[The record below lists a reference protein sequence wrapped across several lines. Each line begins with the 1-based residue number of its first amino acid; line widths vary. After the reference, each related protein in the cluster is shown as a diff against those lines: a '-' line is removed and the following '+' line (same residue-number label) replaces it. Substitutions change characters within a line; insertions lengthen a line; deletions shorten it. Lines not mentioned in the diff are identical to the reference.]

1 MPANRITPA
10 QIFALAVIW
19 SAVAY
24 GVTVKETRTMKTAHA
39 ETARL
44 VACR

>member
-1 MPANRITPA
+1 MPANRITPT
-10 QIFALAVIW
+10 QLFALAIIW

-24 GVTVKETRTMKTAHA
+24 GATSGSQAKQLAHMD
-39 ETARL
+39 TARL

>member
-10 QIFALAVIW
+10 QLFALAVIW

-24 GVTVKETRTMKTAHA
+24 GVSAGGQSRPLAHA

-44 VACR
+44 LACR

>member
-1 MPANRITPA
+1 MQPHRITPA
-10 QIFALAVIW
+10 QLVALAVIW

-24 GVTVKETRTMKTAHA
+24 GVMAKEARTIKTAHA

>member
-1 MPANRITPA
+1 MQPHRITPA
-10 QIFALAVIW
+10 QLIALAVIW

-24 GVTVKETRTMKTAHA
+24 GVTVGGQPEQTAHA

>member
-1 MPANRITPA
+1 MQPHRITPA
-10 QIFALAVIW
+10 QLFALAVIW

-24 GVTVKETRTMKTAHA
+24 GVTAGGQSRQIARL